1 MITSEGCVL
10 ELGHQ
15 PVATEKRLG
24 DHLLISSGRNL
35 AEESIQT
42 KLPLQHLVER
52 ALEHNW
58 PRVFWVIDH
67 GFLGTSQVHAPCGS
81 QVIQPGTIVLPAAS
95 FKQVVEVLIPLGMP
109 VLRSER

>member
-1 MITSEGCVL
+1 MIASEGFVL

-15 PVATEKRLG
+15 PVTPEKRLG

-35 AEESIQT
+35 AKEPIQT

-58 PRVFWVIDH
+58 ARVFWVIDH
-67 GFLGTSQVHAPCGS
+67 RLLGTSQVNTPRGG
-81 QVIQPGTIVLPAAS
+81 QVIQSGAVVLPTAS